1 MATKPQLLFVSARF
15 LFPVDSGGKIRT
27 TQVLR
32 GLKDGRFNI
41 TLASPAPAAA
51 ESLYAADIA
60 GVCDRFI
67 SWPEQ
72 GRGLAFALKR
82 IALLA
87 SPLPIP
93 VATDRSTAGLAAVN
107 GLLAERPD
115 LVVIDFPHA
124 AVLAPDAFHVP
135 SVMFTHNVEAE
146 IFARHAKVA
155 TAAWRK
161 WLWSNQYHKMLA
173 FERRTLLRF
182 DGVVAV
188 AERDA
193 EVFRRDFGITSVAV
207 ISTGVDLDFFAYQG
221 PATNDTCVFIGSMDW
236 LANVDGIE
244 FFMADVWPR
253 IVRERPDARMLVVGR
268 SPPPS
273 LVERARGLNWQFTGF
288 VDDVRPYVRDAA
300 VSVIPLRI
308 GGGTRLK
315 AYEAMAMG
323 CPVVS
328 TAIGIEGLPVEDG
341 VHYRR
346 ADTAADMAARVL
358 GLFTDRDAAATQAR
372 DARAYVEQNFSFRSV
387 AREFEAI
394 CLDVMRRGG
403 ARA

>member
-1 MATKPQLLFVSARF
+1 MATKPQLLFVSTRF

-32 GLKDGRFNI
+32 GLKDGQFDV

-51 ESLYAADIA
+51 RSLYAADIA
-60 GVCDRFI
+60 GVCDRFV

-72 GRGLAFALKR
+72 GRGLGFALKR

-87 SPLPIP
+87 SPLPVP
-93 VATDRSTAGLAAVN
+93 VATDRSAAGLAAVN

-124 AVLAPDAFHVP
+124 AVLAPDAFDVP

-155 TAAWRK
+155 AAAWRK
-161 WLWSNQYHKMLA
+161 WIWSNQYHKMLA
-173 FERRTLLRF
+173 FERRTLQRF

-193 EVFRRDFGITSVAV
+193 EVFRRNFGITNVAV

-244 FFMADVWPR
+244 FFMADVWPL
-253 IVRERPDARMLVVGR
+253 IVRERPGARMLVVGR

-346 ADTAADMAARVL
+346 ADTAADMAARVI
-358 GLFTDRDAAATQAR
+358 GLFTDRDAAAAQAR
-372 DARAYVEQNFSFRSV
+372 DARAYVEQNFSYRSV

-394 CLDVMRRGG
+394 CLEVMRRRA